1 MTLRVLIVGG
11 GRVGGALTRLL
22 VDGGHVVTVLE
33 ASRARGRELGAA
45 VPGADVVIADGTD
58 PSVLERAGVRTVD
71 VLAAVTG
78 DDARNLVVTA
88 LGRFEFDVPRTI
100 GRIVDPTHAWLFD
113 AATGVDVAVDQADL
127 LTRLIVEEMS
137 MGEVATLVKLRRGDL
152 SLVEERVPPGARAE
166 GRAIGALGLPTTCV
180 VIAVLRGEEVLPSY
194 GDLVLQVD
202 DEILA
207 VVHSDAAAILARA
220 VAAPDPQG

>member
-11 GRVGGALTRLL
+11 GRVGGALARLL
-22 VDGGHVVTVLE
+22 VDGGHAVTVLE
-33 ASRARGRELGAA
+33 PSRARGQELGAV
-45 VPGADVVIADGTD
+45 VPGADVVTADGTD
-58 PSVLERAGVRTVD
+58 PTVLEGAGIRTMD

-100 GRIVDPTHAWLFD
+100 ARIVDPTHAWLFD

-152 SLVEERVPPGARAE
+152 SLVEERVPPGAPAE
-166 GRAIGALGLPTTCV
+166 GRAIGALGLPAACV
-180 VIAVLRGEEVLPSY
+180 VIAVLRGEEVLPSR
-194 GDLVLQVD
+194 GDLVLEAG
-202 DEILA
+202 DELLA
-207 VVHSDAAAILARA
+207 VVHSEAASILARA
-220 VAAPDPQG
+220 VASPGGHG